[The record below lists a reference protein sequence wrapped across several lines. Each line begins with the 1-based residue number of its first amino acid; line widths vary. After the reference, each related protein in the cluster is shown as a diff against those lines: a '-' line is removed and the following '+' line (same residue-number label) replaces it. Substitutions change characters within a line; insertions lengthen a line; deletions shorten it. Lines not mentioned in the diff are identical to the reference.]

1 MMNGKPFPTHLV
13 HTTDCRNNRRHNP
26 DSAYYERVNI
36 EQRITALQ
44 AARTQGDVTETANLI
59 RSGLIRNFASIT
71 SAQLYN
77 QAYGGT
83 KKVIEEYVRQVVL
96 CVDQITNSPTTSTS
110 NTSITKQEKLN
121 ILNDAKRSFG
131 KSALVLQ
138 GGAVFGLCHLG
149 VGI

>member
-1 MMNGKPFPTHLV
+1 MHITE
-13 HTTDCRNNRRHNP
+13 CRNNRRSNP
-26 DSAYYERVNI
+26 ESAHYERVII
-36 EQRITALQ
+36 EQRIMALQ

-83 KKVIEEYVRQVVL
+83 KQVIEQYVREVVL
-96 CVDQITNSPTTSTS
+96 CVDQITNSATTSTS
-110 NTSITKQEKLN
+110 GTGISKQDKLN
-121 ILNDAKRSFG
+121 ILNDARRSFG

-149 VGI
+149 VGT